1 MNRLLGLILFFIGIG
16 IVIGILVTESLL
28 VFMVAAICMLCGY
41 HMFCH

>member
-16 IVIGILVTESLL
+16 MVIGILVTESLL
-28 VFMVAAICMLCGY
+28 VFMVAAACMLGGY